1 MSPDAHYDLSSLL
14 LATFFILEFFYY
26 KKMIPVWLPV
36 LFQVICG
43 VLLCGSSL
51 LENWTFAAFALS
63 SILGLSLALASFP
76 SLGCKSALLE
86 KLFRFPIDNK
96 LAFQLVSHYSV
107 HALSEELFWRGAMT
121 SLLGRSPFVII
132 LISALFSLAHI
143 PKLTDS
149 TSYFEMLTTS
159 IVLHIF
165 YLQSGSILATSLL
178 HAVRNIVLVLFAKD
192 KHHGKTEK

>member
-14 LATFFILEFFYY
+14 LATFFILEFFYF

-43 VLLCGSSL
+43 VLLCGTSL

-63 SILGLSLALASFP
+63 SILGLSLAFASLP
-76 SLGCKSALLE
+76 SLGCKSALHV

-132 LISALFSLAHI
+132 LTSVLFSLAHI
-143 PKLTDS
+143 PKLTNS

-178 HAVRNIVLVLFAKD
+178 HAVRNIVLVLFSKD
-192 KHHGKTEK
+192 KHDGKTEK

>member
-1 MSPDAHYDLSSLL
+1 MHIT
-14 LATFFILEFFYY
+14 TFHPYCWLPFSFWSFFTI

-43 VLLCGSSL
+43 VLLCGASL

-143 PKLTDS
+143 PKLTNS